1 MRWLRNEVMSSKA
14 GRGGSRG
21 SPARGAAPGTA
32 APALR
37 YRYRLAGAPALVQ
50 RQRQRERAPGGG
62 QEPLLP
68 DRADEPRVRVLA
80 VEQVRD
86 AERGAQPREPDG
98 GRELAGGE
106 IRERVLVGLV
116 EPLPAGVARA
126 CLDRSARHGSEAE
139 RPVGRALRHG

>member
-37 YRYRLAGAPALVQ
+37 YRYRPAGAPAVVQ

-80 VEQVRD
+80 VEQVGD
-86 AERGAQPREPDG
+86 AEGGGQPGEREG
-98 GRELAGGE
+98 GSELAGGE
-106 IRERVLVGLV
+106 IGERVMVGV
-116 EPLPAGVARA
+116 AEPLPAGVARA
-126 CLDRSARHGSEAE
+126 
-139 RPVGRALRHG
+139 